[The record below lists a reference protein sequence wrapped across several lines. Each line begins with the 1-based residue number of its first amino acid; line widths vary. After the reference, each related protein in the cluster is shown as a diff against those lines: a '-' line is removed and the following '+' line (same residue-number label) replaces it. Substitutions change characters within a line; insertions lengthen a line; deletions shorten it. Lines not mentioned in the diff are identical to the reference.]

1 MFEFLFLGNLMME
14 KGVVVLLDACAELQ
28 RREASFVCHF
38 VGAASKDISMA
49 QMEAYVKERQL
60 QNVVRVHGPLYG
72 EEKERMLQQVGAL
85 VFPTFYH
92 NECFPFVVLE
102 AMKAGL
108 PVISTEE
115 GAIPDMVLE
124 GKTGWLVERCHTGA
138 LADAML
144 KFISA
149 PSLAS
154 EMGARGKALYAEKF
168 TRDIFV
174 ENVRSL
180 LRRV

>member
-14 KGVVVLLDACAELQ
+14 KGVLVLLDACAELQ
-28 RREASFVCHF
+28 RRGASFVCHF

-49 QMEAYVKERQL
+49 QMEEYVKERQL

-72 EEKERMLQQVGAL
+72 EEKESMLLQVGAL

-92 NECFPFVVLE
+92 NECFPFVILE

-124 GKTGWLVERCHTGA
+124 GKTGWLVERCNAGA
-138 LADAML
+138 LADVML
-144 KFISA
+144 KFISEPA
-149 PSLAS
+149 LAS
-154 EMGARGKALYAEKF
+154 EMGTRGRELYAEKF
-168 TRDIFV
+168 TRAIFV
-174 ENVRSL
+174 ENVRAL
-180 LRRV
+180 LRRI